1 MIYNLWKHCYLIG
14 SLALLEALAANI
26 STTETFVGGTPPCDA
41 LLAAGLGDRVLSP
54 TDSGYEKQVQTWWA
68 RNAQLHPWCIVLPES
83 TEEVSLTLTTLLKA
97 GNGAGDW
104 HIAVRSGGHGFQLN
118 NNIQNGVT
126 IDLSMLNYSRYDAE
140 TNTATLGSG
149 GRWEN
154 VYASLG
160 DQGVVVVG
168 GRDGD
173 VGVGGFLLGGG
184 TSYFSPKYG
193 FACDSVLNYEVVL
206 TNGSVVNANKT
217 SNSDLWKALK
227 GGGSNFGIVTR
238 FDLEALPARDIH
250 YEVRI
255 LPATASD
262 VVSDTLI
269 KFADHDMSLADNALV
284 TFLQYNGTAGPDI
297 TITAIYVNTA
307 GHNGVETAFDNVRDI
322 PSIRNVSV
330 KQSVAK
336 TAAGSK
342 VQGGQLSAAATLL
355 FQNDPEILQYSTKLH
370 EDFVKSLQSSIGPEA
385 FGTMIFLQ
393 PVGMDHGNIAKQRG
407 GNMLGLERLKSNAIM
422 WTGGVYVLTND
433 ADFAVAEA
441 CLTSMSDKIQR
452 FAKSVGGDMDLA
464 YLNYASPRQDAI
476 AGYGPQN
483 VEFIREVAAKYDPS
497 GAFQTR
503 VPGGFKIGRSG

>member
-1 MIYNLWKHCYLIG
+1 MIYNFWKLCTLVG
-14 SLALLEALAANI
+14 SLAALKSLAADM
-26 STTETFVGGTPPCDA
+26 STPMPSTGGTPPCDA
-41 LLAAGLGDRVLSP
+41 LIAAGLGDRVLSP
-54 TDSGYEKQVQTWWA
+54 IDPGYEKQVQTWWA
-68 RNAQLHPWCIVLPES
+68 RNAQLHPWCLVLPES

-97 GNGAGDW
+97 GKGAGDW
-104 HIAVRSGGHGFQLN
+104 HIAIRSGGHGFQLN

-126 IDLSMLNYSRYDAE
+126 IDLSMLNSSTYDAA
-140 TNTATLGSG
+140 TNTAMIGSG

-154 VYASLG
+154 VYASLEE
-160 DQGVVVVG
+160 QGVVVVG

-206 TNGSVVNANKT
+206 TNGSVVNANNN

-238 FDLEALPARDIH
+238 FDLEALPTRDIH

-255 LPATASD
+255 LPASALD
-262 VVSDTLI
+262 AVSDTLV
-269 KFADHDMSLADNALV
+269 KFANHNISLADNALV
-284 TFLQYNGTAGPDI
+284 TFLQYNGSAGSDT
-297 TITAIYVNTA
+297 TITAIYVNTV
-307 GHNGVETAFDNVRDI
+307 GDDDIGTAFDNLRGL
-322 PSIRNVSV
+322 PALRNVSV

-342 VQGGQLSAAATLL
+342 VQGGQLSTAATVL
-355 FQNDPEILQYSTKLH
+355 FRNDPEILRYAGKLH
-370 EDFVKSLQSSIGPEA
+370 ENFVKSLQNSISSEA

-393 PVGMDHGNIAKQRG
+393 PVGIDYGSIAEKRG
-407 GNMLGLERLKSNAIM
+407 GNMLGLDRLQSSAIM

-433 ADFAVAEA
+433 ADFAIAQA
-441 CLTSMSDKIQR
+441 RLAAMSYMIEK
-452 FAKSVGGDMDLA
+452 FAKSVGGAMDLV
-464 YLNYASPRQDAI
+464 YLNYASPRQDAL
-476 AGYGPQN
+476 AGYGLQN
-483 VEFIREVAAKYDPS
+483 VQFIRDVAAKYDPS